1 MDSHKDK
8 PDTGADELPPRAES
22 ALHDNVRITR
32 SKLVFDE
39 LAIVDDD
46 SGSDPYNSTGAHC
59 ILKIRDIAED

>member
-8 PDTGADELPPRAES
+8 QLARADELPTQTDS

-39 LAIVDDD
+39 LSIVDDD
-46 SGSDPYNSTGAHC
+46 RGSDPYNSTGAHC
-59 ILKIRDIAED
+59 ILKARDIADN